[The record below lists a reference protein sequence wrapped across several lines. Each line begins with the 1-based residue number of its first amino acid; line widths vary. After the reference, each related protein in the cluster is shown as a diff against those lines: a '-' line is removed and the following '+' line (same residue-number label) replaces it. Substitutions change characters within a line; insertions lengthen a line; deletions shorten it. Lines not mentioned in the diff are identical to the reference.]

1 MRLCREPRERV
12 ASHVDA
18 WLFKTC
24 RNIAMDVHRKE
35 GRMANETYEVAISI
49 TDSGEQMPGDK
60 MIDQEERQQLAR
72 CIAELPS
79 IEREAV
85 LLRLGQGL
93 SYKQISDV
101 MELSVSHVGVL
112 LHQALTRLRGALNP
126 GNAVTGGGD

>member
-1 MRLCREPRERV
+1 
-12 ASHVDA
+12 
-18 WLFKTC
+18 
-24 RNIAMDVHRKE
+24 
-35 GRMANETYEVAISI
+35 MANETYEVAISI